1 MAAGFFKKL
10 FGIQTPLEKLRS
22 AVAQKN
28 FAAAVHLAAD
38 LGAAGEPSTE
48 VLELQTAAGDGL
60 GISTWKK
67 HGVVQKPD
75 IGILPLS
82 MCNWQAL
89 RPIPLH

>member
-60 GISTWKK
+60 AN
-67 HGVVQKPD
+67 
-75 IGILPLS
+75 LNLEEARR
-82 MCNWQAL
+82 CAEA
-89 RPIPLH
+89 